1 MCITHFFFL
10 TKICGTTYILYGRYI
25 MCGIFGTITNN
36 NVEKT
41 LIEGLKYIE
50 YRGYD
55 SCGICLLENGTYHI
69 HKTLGEVINLEKE
82 LQKHSCFN
90 STLGIAHTR
99 WATNGIVNLKNT
111 HPHLSQNG
119 SIALVHNGIIEN
131 VDALKRELTGHTFN
145 SDTDSEVVAHLL
157 ENNTLTNLDF
167 IDTFKM
173 ITGSYAIAFTSNKIP
188 NTIFVAKNRCPLYI
202 ARDTKNDSIYI
213 ASDPICFMGKCDYYY
228 TLQDKEYGIVNINEI
243 NIYDDN
249 KNPIIKNKIPLDLDE
264 QFLTTKT
271 HSTYMEKEI
280 FEIPDIIDTVNNYS
294 VENFEKI
301 KQMIVDYNIQ
311 KVCLIACG
319 TAYHSCLIGANFLK
333 KYTNINSEVYIAS
346 EYLYDTNII
355 DSSTLYIFVSQSG
368 ETADTIAC
376 VNLIK
381 SKGLPT
387 ITITNAM
394 HSTIANLCD
403 ITLYTAA
410 KKECAVASTKT
421 YIAQIAMFYR
431 LSRYIGNKDNILP
444 KKILNIDFFNHSK
457 ELITLINKYKKVFLL
472 GRNNDYYTAL
482 EAALKL
488 RETCYIPCF
497 AMSMGELKHGTLA
510 LIDEN
515 ALCIIISTNEALLE
529 KNITTINEIQ
539 SRGGHIVLI
548 SNHNAQN
555 TLKPIDYKVNL
566 LGATIGEIEAI
577 IPMQL
582 LSNNY
587 SLSLGLNPDKPRNL
601 AKSVTVE

>member
-1 MCITHFFFL
+1 
-10 TKICGTTYILYGRYI
+10 

-55 SCGICLLENGTYHI
+55 SCGICTLENGNYHI
-69 HKTLGEVINLEKE
+69 HKTLGEVANLEKE
-82 LQKHSCFN
+82 LQKQSCFN

-99 WATNGIVNLKNT
+99 WATNGIVNLNNT

-131 VDALKRELTGHTFN
+131 VETINRKLLGHTFI
-145 SDTDSEVVAHLL
+145 SDTDSEIVAHLL
-157 ENNTLTNLDF
+157 ENNKLTNLDF
-167 IDTFKM
+167 IDTFKS
-173 ITGSYAIAFTSNKIP
+173 ISGSYAIAFISNKIP

-202 ARDTKNDSIYI
+202 AKDKDNNSIYV
-213 ASDPICFMGKCDYYY
+213 ASDPICFMGKCDHYY
-228 TLQDKEYGIVNINEI
+228 TLQDKEYGIVNLNEI
-243 NIYDDN
+243 NIYDEN
-249 KNPIIKNKIPLDLDE
+249 KNPIIKNKTPLDLDE
-264 QFLTTKT
+264 QFLTQKT

-280 FEIPDIIDTVNNYS
+280 YEIPDVIDTVNNYS
-294 VENFEKI
+294 VEKFEKI
-301 KQMIVDYNIQ
+301 KQIIKKSNIK

-333 KYTNINSEVYIAS
+333 KYASINADVYIAS

-355 DSSTLYIFVSQSG
+355 DNTTLYIFVSQSG
-368 ETADTIAC
+368 ETADTLAC
-376 VNLIK
+376 VKLIK
-381 SKGLPT
+381 DIGLPT
-387 ITITNAM
+387 ITITNAL
-394 HSTIANLCD
+394 HSSIANLCD

-431 LSRYIGNKDNILP
+431 LSRYIGDKDNVVP

-457 ELITLINKYKKVFLL
+457 ELINIINKHKKVFLL
-472 GRNNDYYTAL
+472 GRNNDYYTAM
-482 EAALKL
+482 EAAIKL

-497 AMSMGELKHGTLA
+497 AMSLGELKHGTLA
-510 LIDEN
+510 LIDEG
-515 ALCIIISTNEALLE
+515 ALCIVISTNEDLLE
-529 KNITTINEIQ
+529 KNIATINEIQ

-548 SNHNAQN
+548 SNHSVKN
-555 TLKPIDYKVNL
+555 TLKPIDYKINL